1 MSIWKN
7 WVSYRWI
14 KIHVGS
20 PNQTIWGVSYTPRSN
35 DLDVGWADSHL
46 TRLWNFDIFFTGLFV
61 YDVYVC
67 WKRHMSNIENPLS
80 SMIIHFRLGLSKN
93 LKKKQQF
100 WISPWLWKPPNIEDF
115 AGSSPSSDSSS
126 APQNMP
132 MPWRSSLECRD
143 LQRPPVCR
151 CVTLRPSSCPQQK
164 STYELS
170 DHNLVNGKK
179 MDKWLQDGAPQI

>member
-1 MSIWKN
+1 MWDLQTKQYGGFRILLGPMIWMLDEQNRTSRCCENLIFFSQGCSFMMFMYAEKDTCQTL
-7 WVSYRWI
+7 
-14 KIHVGS
+14 KIHYHPWS
-20 PNQTIWGVSYTPRSN
+20 SI
-35 DLDVGWADSHL
+35 LDWDCPK
-46 TRLWNFDIFFTGLFV
+46 I
-61 YDVYVC
+61 
-67 WKRHMSNIENPLS
+67 
-80 SMIIHFRLGLSKN
+80 
-93 LKKKQQF
+93 KKKQQF

-151 CVTLRPSSCPQQK
+151 CVTLRHSSCPQQK